1 MWPSPAA
8 QRYANAEA
16 ALLEALAP
24 FGSLDWARPGMKVAL
39 KVNLVSGGKPDS
51 AVVPRT
57 RNSFPPSAACSSRA
71 GRRCVVGD
79 SPGGLY
85 TAPFVGHV
93 YSASGMTAVEEVG
106 ARLNRDFSQR
116 AVSFPEGKIL
126 RSFQYTA
133 WLDWRGRRSST
144 SAN

>member
-1 MWPSPAA
+1 MCPSSAA
-8 QRYANAEA
+8 RDYEHAEA
-16 ALLEALAP
+16 ALTEALAP
-24 FGSLDWARPGMKVAL
+24 FGGLDWARPGMKVAL

-51 AVVPRT
+51 AVVPHPK
-57 RNSFPPSAACSSRA
+57 FVSALCRLLVARGA
-71 GRRCVVGD
+71 EVVVGD

-93 YSASGMTAVEEVG
+93 YSASGMTAVEEAG

-116 AVSFPEGKIL
+116 AGLVPRGQRYCVPSSTRRGW
-126 RSFQYTA
+126 TA
-133 WLDWRGRRSST
+133 RMRSST